1 VRKSFVIGIFL
12 ATVVA
17 LGVWTSGGQR
27 PTRRASEQRAP
38 VADAGA
44 GPAAAGRPTIEADAG
59 AGPATAGRHTILLAP
74 LALGQPPDDGDV
86 FEVPRDRQAIVE
98 EYSAEWLEGC
108 PAPSRRPP
116 LFIFDRGTIPIETD
130 PSEPPTI
137 LWPGRYRVIPF
148 CGGRAKTRFVYRL
161 DMLWEAPPYL
171 VRRNCE
177 QFPRAPECIGLP
189 TREVTI
195 VPMGPRVPEELD
207 GLAAFLEPRFP
218 GLTFR
223 VAPLSNLPEGVLN
236 GSGQVVGERLGPWIP
251 DGSVVVIEKDLK
263 MEGFNFIYSFVER
276 GFIGIV
282 SVSRFR
288 TKLGMPAREGAQL
301 KPGALGLSRKRQT
314 DTIPMNPRSTN
325 E

>member
-1 VRKSFVIGIFL
+1 
-12 ATVVA
+12 
-17 LGVWTSGGQR
+17 
-27 PTRRASEQRAP
+27 
-38 VADAGA
+38 
-44 GPAAAGRPTIEADAG
+44 
-59 AGPATAGRHTILLAP
+59 
-74 LALGQPPDDGDV
+74 
-86 FEVPRDRQAIVE
+86 
-98 EYSAEWLEGC
+98 
-108 PAPSRRPP
+108 
-116 LFIFDRGTIPIETD
+116 
-130 PSEPPTI
+130 
-137 LWPGRYRVIPF
+137 
-148 CGGRAKTRFVYRL
+148 
-161 DMLWEAPPYL
+161 MLWEAPPYL

-223 VAPLSNLPEGVLN
+223 VAPLSNLLEGVLN

-301 KPGALGLSRKRQT
+301 KPGALGLSRKRLQKKMT
-314 DTIPMNPRSTN
+314 STIAKMLRAGPQCPLVDCVLHFEEKGSDLCEAHRAQVRDIIARMPAASSKCGKQSLPEGGSRRTS
-325 E
+325 EWQR